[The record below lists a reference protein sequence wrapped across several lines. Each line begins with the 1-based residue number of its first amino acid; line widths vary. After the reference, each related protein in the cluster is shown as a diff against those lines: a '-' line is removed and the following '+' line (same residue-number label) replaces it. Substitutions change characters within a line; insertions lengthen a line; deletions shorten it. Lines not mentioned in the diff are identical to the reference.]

1 MGGWGRHSFRSVSVT
16 KGFKLGIICT
26 GIDEILPGFKK
37 ALPTHRPTYTPLYVD
52 RYWKGEGKEMDRWL
66 RNQRFKIIKVF

>member
-1 MGGWGRHSFRSVSVT
+1 MGGWGRHSVRSVSVT

-37 ALPTHRPTYTPLYVD
+37 ALQTGRPTYTPLYVD
-52 RYWKGEGKEMDRWL
+52 RWQKLSAK
-66 RNQRFKIIKVF
+66 